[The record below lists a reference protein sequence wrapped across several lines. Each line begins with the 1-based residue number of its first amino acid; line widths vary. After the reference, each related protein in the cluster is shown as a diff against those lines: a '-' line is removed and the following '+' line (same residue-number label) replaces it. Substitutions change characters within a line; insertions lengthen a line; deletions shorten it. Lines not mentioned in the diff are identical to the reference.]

1 MENKK
6 SHLMSD
12 NSSNPLMKDL
22 LKLYRG
28 AGFSEDH
35 TALFTEKAISVLN
48 DYSDLLGEGTE
59 IEYRIFKNIMGITVQ
74 VHIPGQEYNPFISGK
89 NTRKRIFDNLLGLNL
104 NTDTVRLTYKYA
116 FGHNIISVT
125 IPFSERKKKLLR
137 DPMILSVILGSVCGL
152 VCLRLPE
159 ATNSFQVR

>member
-28 AGFSEDH
+28 AGFSEDQ

-59 IEYRIFKNIMGITVQ
+59 IEYRIFKN
-74 VHIPGQEYNPFISGK
+74 
-89 NTRKRIFDNLLGLNL
+89 
-104 NTDTVRLTYKYA
+104 
-116 FGHNIISVT
+116 
-125 IPFSERKKKLLR
+125 
-137 DPMILSVILGSVCGL
+137 
-152 VCLRLPE
+152 
-159 ATNSFQVR
+159 